1 MRLGQLLASP
11 CMWTPALSDVNI
23 VKGRPIFSLQKVMI
37 HQSAHREVIEAYV
50 QTAEHCG
57 TVLRN
62 VCSSDAEF
70 ILSLRTNGA
79 LNKHIS
85 ATPGGVAEQRKW
97 IERYLERFD
106 KGEEAYFIAEH
117 SGVPRGTI
125 RIYEY
130 DVNAGTFVYGS
141 WLMSTDAPACCAF
154 STTILSHDLGFKALG
169 FSKVLF
175 DVRKDNKS
183 VCAFHEAVGA
193 TLLRQDDIN
202 RYYEI
207 TSEAYPALRR
217 KMGKFALRFHERP
230 RP

>member
-1 MRLGQLLASP
+1 
-11 CMWTPALSDVNI
+11 
-23 VKGRPIFSLQKVMI
+23 MI
-37 HQSAHREVIEAYV
+37 HQSGHRKVIEAYV
-50 QTAEHCG
+50 RNVEHCG

-62 VCSSDAEF
+62 VLPSDAEF
-70 ILSLRTNGA
+70 ILSLRTNRA

-85 ATPGGVAEQRKW
+85 ATPGGVAEQKKW

-106 KGEEAYFIAEH
+106 KGEEAYFIVEY

-125 RIYEY
+125 RIYDYNVE
-130 DVNAGTFVYGS
+130 AGTFVYGS
-141 WLMSTDAPACCAF
+141 WLMSPDAPACCAF
-154 STTILSHDLGFKALG
+154 SSTILNHDLGFKALG

-207 TSEAYPALRR
+207 TSNAYTALRG
-217 KMGKFALRFHERP
+217 KLEKFALRFHERP
-230 RP
+230 LPRP

>member
-1 MRLGQLLASP
+1 
-11 CMWTPALSDVNI
+11 
-23 VKGRPIFSLQKVMI
+23 MI
-37 HQSAHREVIEAYV
+37 HQSAHRNVIEAYV
-50 QTAEHCG
+50 RTAEHCG

-62 VCSSDAEF
+62 VSISDAEF

-85 ATPGGVAEQRKW
+85 PTPGGVADQRKW

-125 RIYEY
+125 RIYDY
-130 DVNAGTFVYGS
+130 DAFAETFVYGS
-141 WLMSTDAPACCAF
+141 WLMSPDAPACCAF
-154 STTILSHDLGFKALG
+154 STTILSHDLGFKALE

-175 DVRKDNKS
+175 EVRKDNRS

-193 TLLRQDDIN
+193 KLLRQDDIN

-207 TSEAYPALRR
+207 NSQNYPVLRG
-217 KMGKFALRFHERP
+217 KLDKFARRFDERSAP
-230 RP
+230 WPQVRKHP

>member
-1 MRLGQLLASP
+1 
-11 CMWTPALSDVNI
+11 
-23 VKGRPIFSLQKVMI
+23 MI
-37 HQSAHREVIEAYV
+37 HQSDHRKVIEAYV
-50 QTAEHCG
+50 RNAEHCG

-62 VCSSDAEF
+62 VRLTDAEF

-79 LNKHIS
+79 LNRHIS
-85 ATPGGVAEQRKW
+85 ATPGGAVEQRKW

-125 RIYEY
+125 RIYDY
-130 DVNAGTFVYGS
+130 DANAETFVYGS
-141 WLMSTDAPACCAF
+141 WLMSPDAPACCAF
-154 STTILSHDLGFKALG
+154 STTILSHDLGFKALE

-175 DVRKDNKS
+175 DVRKDNRS

-207 TSEAYPALRR
+207 TSHAYPALRG
-217 KMGKFALRFHERP
+217 KLEKFALRFHERP
-230 RP
+230 LP

>member
-1 MRLGQLLASP
+1 
-11 CMWTPALSDVNI
+11 
-23 VKGRPIFSLQKVMI
+23 MI
-37 HQSAHREVIEAYV
+37 HQSGHRQAIEAYV

-62 VCSSDAEF
+62 VRSSDAEF

-97 IERYLERFD
+97 IERYLERFG
-106 KGEEAYFIAEH
+106 KGEEAYFIAEY

-125 RIYEY
+125 RIYDY
-130 DVNAGTFVYGS
+130 DAAAGTFVYGS
-141 WLMSTDAPACCAF
+141 WLMSPEAPACCAF
-154 STTILSHDLGFKALG
+154 STTILSHDLGFRTLG

-175 DVRKDNKS
+175 DVRKDNRS
-183 VCAFHEAVGA
+183 VCAFHEAIGA
-193 TLLRQDDIN
+193 TVLRQDDIN

-207 TSEAYPALRR
+207 TSQAYPALRN
-217 KMGKFALRFHERP
+217 KLEKFAQKFHERSIP
-230 RP
+230 